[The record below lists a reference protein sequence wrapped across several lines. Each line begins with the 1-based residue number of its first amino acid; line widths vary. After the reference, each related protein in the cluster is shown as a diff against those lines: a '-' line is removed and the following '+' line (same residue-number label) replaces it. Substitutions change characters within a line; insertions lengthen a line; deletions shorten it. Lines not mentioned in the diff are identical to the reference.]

1 MTHQSFEP
9 IPPATAVSVA
19 AKRPFYKK
27 KRFVIPTGV
36 VLLGIVLGSCGGGTS
51 ASDAPASAPA
61 ASSSSSPAAA
71 PPTESTGAQPTEAAA
86 ASLVPAA
93 EAPKPPSAPTVGKPF
108 TMDLGNGDVARITIL
123 SAVRKTSVNTQFSS
137 PAENGSYLLLDV
149 LWETTSGETSS
160 NPFYFSAKD
169 ANGRKAD
176 QNLFVDDQ
184 LGSGKILPG
193 DKSRGFIAFDVAPG
207 PVTVMISD
215 PVMQE
220 AARIQLP
227 G

>member
-9 IPPATAVSVA
+9 IPPAAVPVA

-27 KRFVIPTGV
+27 KRFVIPTGLV
-36 VLLGIVLGSCGGGTS
+36 MLSIVLGSCGGGGTS
-51 ASDAPASAPA
+51 ATDAPASAPA
-61 ASSSSSPAAA
+61 ASSSSSLAAA
-71 PPTESTGAQPTEAAA
+71 DAAAAKSQPTAAAA
-86 ASLVPAA
+86 ASPAPAA
-93 EAPKPPSAPTVGKPF
+93 EAPKAPAAPTVGKPF
-108 TMDLGNGDVARITIL
+108 TMDLGNGDVARITII
-123 SAVRKTSVNTQFSS
+123 SAVRKASVSTQFSS
-137 PAENGSYLLLDV
+137 PAKNGSYLLLDV

-215 PVMQE
+215 PLMQE
-220 AARIQLP
+220 AARIQIP